1 MSYDPLRR
9 SLLQA
14 GLGGTLLVP
23 LRGFAGSG
31 PYADPVRELQALER
45 QHGGRLG
52 VCMLDTGSGAATGLR
67 MDERFP
73 MCSTFKTLAAA
84 NVLLRV
90 DQGTES
96 LDRHIAYSASDL
108 VAYSPVTEKHVG
120 EPGMSLAGLCH
131 AAITVSDNT
140 AGNLLL
146 DSFGGPAGLTAFMRG
161 LGDGVT
167 RLDRREPDL
176 NESIPGDPRDTTSPR
191 AMVASLRALLL
202 GDALTV
208 ASRTQLAEWLVATTT
223 GGKRLREGLPGG
235 WRVGDKTGTSNNGV
249 TNDVAIAWPPGRA
262 PLLVSAYYAESTEPQ
277 PVRNEVLAEVGRI
290 AAKWVAA

>member
-14 GLGGTLLVP
+14 GFGGALLVP
-23 LRGFAGSG
+23 LRGFAGTG
-31 PYADPVRELQALER
+31 PQADPVSELQALER
-45 QHGGRLG
+45 EHGGRLG
-52 VCMLDTGSGAATGLR
+52 VCILDTGSGAATGLR

-90 DQGTES
+90 DRGAES
-96 LDRHIAYSASDL
+96 LDRHIAYSAGDL
-108 VAYSPVTEKHVG
+108 VAYSPVTEKHIG

-146 DSFGGPAGLTAFMRG
+146 DSFGGPAALTAFMRG

-176 NESIPGDPRDTTSPR
+176 NESIPADPRDTTSPR
-191 AMVASLRALLL
+191 AMATSLRTLLL
-202 GDALTV
+202 DDALTV
-208 ASRTQLAEWLVATTT
+208 ASRAQLVEWLVATTT
-223 GGKRLREGLPGG
+223 GAKRIREGLPGG
-235 WRVGDKTGTSNNGV
+235 WRVGDKTGTSSNGV
-249 TNDVAIAWPPGRA
+249 TNDVAIAWPPERA
-262 PLLVSAYYAESTEPQ
+262 PLLVSVYYAESPQPQ